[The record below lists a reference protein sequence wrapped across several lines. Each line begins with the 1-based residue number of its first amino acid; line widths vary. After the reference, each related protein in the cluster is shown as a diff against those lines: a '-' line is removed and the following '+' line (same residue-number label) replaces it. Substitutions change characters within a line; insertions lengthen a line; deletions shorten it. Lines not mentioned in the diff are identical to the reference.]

1 MENSNKMEQ
10 QCPKQITNRK
20 EQNWVRKEKEAECK
34 GHEEEQLRESK
45 NTAVVLLAPSQEEAT
60 MHIDQPN
67 PGITTLLSDMIQGN
81 TKTEEGENIDPETR
95 SPLKNKQKNNAPAPK
110 PSKMAMAVPEKS
122 VHTKNNKH
130 VYKFSRIVVE
140 ASIKL
145 SNDNPFQ
152 EFIVAFQ
159 NLLQIGQLVN
169 PLFAFSPIKMGG
181 LEKKDPWVVCYS
193 YQYDFAGRPF

>member
-1 MENSNKMEQ
+1 
-10 QCPKQITNRK
+10 
-20 EQNWVRKEKEAECK
+20 
-34 GHEEEQLRESK
+34 
-45 NTAVVLLAPSQEEAT
+45 
-60 MHIDQPN
+60 
-67 PGITTLLSDMIQGN
+67 MIQGN

-181 LEKKDPWVVCYS
+181 LEKKDP
-193 YQYDFAGRPF
+193 